1 MFQKVTAFMLAL
13 LIGSPMCWCGW
24 MHRAPP
30 AASTPVPSCRHA
42 KAQDGKTE
50 QKTSKSKDDC
60 PCAHAPKA
68 RELVSSKVKVP
79 EAAAFDMHLQPW
91 SVQTTLVPH
100 PPQKTLIGSTIGDG
114 PPRTAEPLYLVQ
126 CALLI

>member
-30 AASTPVPSCRHA
+30 ATSTAVPSCCHA
-42 KAQDGKTE
+42 KAKDGKTE
-50 QKTSKSKDDC
+50 QKTSKSKEDC

-79 EAAAFDMHLQPW
+79 EAAAFGMHLQTW
-91 SVQTTLVPH
+91 SVQTALVPDF
-100 PPQKTLIGSTIGDG
+100 PQKAGVTSTTGHG
-114 PPRTAEPLYLVQ
+114 PPRTAVPLYLLQ
-126 CALLI
+126 RALLI